1 MNKMDCNR
9 MMDPK
14 EIVNT
19 GKRLVVNQLKN
30 NGWNQVMVDENVPP
44 PVDVIAVHKN
54 KKLLISVTPTIQP
67 KEADNI
73 DSHRADQLRS
83 MAAQNNAD
91 PYQVK
96 VQLTPNLTG
105 ASKVSWLKL

>member
-1 MNKMDCNR
+1 

-19 GKRLVVNQLKN
+19 GKRVVANQLKN
-30 NGWNQVMVDENVPP
+30 TGWSQVRMDENVPP
-44 PVDVIAVHKN
+44 PVDVIAAHKD

-67 KEADNI
+67 KEAQSI
-73 DSHRADQLRS
+73 DAQRAQQLRS

-105 ASKVSWLKL
+105 VTKVSWLKL